1 DDQVDVERQLRR
13 LADRGDDERADR
25 DVRHEPAV
33 HHVDVELVG
42 AAGLDA
48 RDVGGERGEVGRE
61 DRRRD
66 LDHGLVIPESA
77 ERRKRT
83 AENPS
88 VPWRWGWQRSQ
99 PAASRGSGKSSG
111 GSRRKPG
118 WAARNAWA
126 TASFS
131 SGSSE
136 HVA

>member
-1 DDQVDVERQLRR
+1 P
-13 LADRGDDERADR
+13 DR

-33 HHVDVELVG
+33 HDVDVELVG

-66 LDHGLVIPESA
+66 LDHEAVIPETS

-88 VPWRWGWQRSQ
+88 VPWRWGRDRSQ
-99 PAASRGSGKSSG
+99 LSAPSGSGDATGAAGRNSGAAARDACAAAS
-111 GSRRKPG
+111 
-118 WAARNAWA
+118 
-126 TASFS
+126 
-131 SGSSE
+131 
-136 HVA
+136 